1 MAADVE
7 SREQGV
13 NAMSG
18 PVAVVTGAATPTGRE
33 VARLLKED
41 GVPLML
47 TDINANHLAVVAAE
61 MSQTGYTVATRVLD
75 VNEPEAWDHLFQH
88 VEESMGPVQIL
99 VNAADFDPGL
109 AVVGMSA
116 GDWARTVAINLS
128 GVVYGLAALAPR
140 IQGRPLPVSIMTT
153 AGQRAE
159 DGGHGPCYVARRAA
173 LAIADRW
180 AAELAADG
188 VRVVASHLPVLDP
201 GAVPALVR
209 RAVHALGWRRAPA
222 GSHAPKAADS

>member
-1 MAADVE
+1 
-7 SREQGV
+7 
-13 NAMSG
+13 MSG
-18 PVAVVTGAATPTGRE
+18 PVAVVVGAATPIGRE

-47 TDINANHLAVVAAE
+47 TDINADHLSVVAAE
-61 MSQTGYTVATRVLD
+61 MGQTDHAVATRVHD
-75 VNEPEAWDHLFQH
+75 VTEPEAWVRLFQH
-88 VEESMGPVQIL
+88 VEASMGPVQIL
-99 VNAADFDPGL
+99 VNAADFDPGF

-116 GDWARTVAINLS
+116 GDWAHTVAINLS

-159 DGGHGPCYVARRAA
+159 DGGLGPSYVARRAA
-173 LAIADRW
+173 LAITDRW
-180 AAELAADG
+180 AGELAADG
-188 VRVVASHLPVLDP
+188 VRVVASHIPASDP

-209 RAVHALGWRRAPA
+209 RAVHALDRRRAPA
-222 GSHAPKAADS
+222 GSHASKAAHS